1 MRMTQNNQ
9 RQSGKYNADKEWA
22 DEGKTGEAFQ
32 SAENMAYVQRP
43 KTAILDKMENSDP
56 EPEQEP
62 QAEAVATE
70 QEPQPEPEQR
80 YQKVD
85 YKKRYDDLKRH
96 HDRKLQGMK
105 DEIAKLKED
114 MRNNRPKY
122 TPPKS
127 EDELKSFREENP
139 DIYAVV
145 ESVAHLRA
153 SEESKQLAEQL
164 KEMQERLAHA
174 EANRAYAELKSLVP
188 DFEEIRSNE
197 DFHNWAEDQ
206 PEEIQNWVYKN
217 STNVQLAAKA
227 INLYKADRG
236 MLGTQAQAQ
245 RPPAQPTQTE
255 RGADEA
261 VPTRPRREEPTATGE
276 RMWKQSEIAALSPK
290 QAEQL
295 MPEIDRAY
303 QEGRILMGE

>member
-1 MRMTQNNQ
+1 MRMTPSNQ
-9 RQSGKYNADKEWA
+9 KQSGKYNVEKEWS
-22 DEGKTGEAFQ
+22 DEGKTGEPFV
-32 SAENMAYVQRP
+32 SADDSMAYVKKNR
-43 KTAILDKMENSDP
+43 TVVMDKME
-56 EPEQEP
+56 EPK
-62 QAEAVATE
+62 AEAPQEA
-70 QEPQPEPEQR
+70 EPQPQPEAAQEEPAK

-96 HDRKLQGMK
+96 HDRKLQTMK

-114 MRNNRPKY
+114 MRNSRPHY

-127 EDELKSFREENP
+127 EDELKQFKEENP

-153 SEESKQLAEQL
+153 SEEATQLQGTL
-164 KEMQERLAHA
+164 KEMQEKLAYSEA
-174 EANRAYAELKSLVP
+174 ERAYAQLKTLVP
-188 DFEEIRSNE
+188 DLEEIRQTE

-236 MLGTQAQAQ
+236 MLGTSKQHAQT
-245 RPPAQPTQTE
+245 PPVQKSQPE

-261 VPTRPRREEPTATGE
+261 VPTTPRREEPTATGE
-276 RMWKQSEIAALSPK
+276 KVWKQSEIAALSPK

-295 MPEIDRAY
+295 MPEIDRAFA
-303 QEGRILMGE
+303 EGRILMGE